1 MKKTFFSHDK
11 NFYAALFPLLI
22 IISLQ
27 NLISYSVNMA
37 DNIML
42 GAYSQNA
49 LSGAALVNQVFF
61 LIQQAAVVIGDG
73 LVVIASQYW
82 GQKRIKPIRQITG
95 MVLKIALGLGIF
107 LIILCSLFPEAILG
121 FFTSDT
127 TILAE
132 AGSYLQIIKY
142 TFLLYLATQVLL
154 SALRSV
160 ETVRI
165 AFVISCVSLVVN
177 VSINYTLIYG
187 RFGFPELGIQG
198 AAIGT
203 MISRCLEFFIVFIYV
218 IKIDK
223 KLKLFSDKAVFHI
236 DKLLRSDYIKV
247 AVPVFVSGML
257 WAISVPMQT
266 AILGHLSS
274 HLSSDAIAANSVAST
289 FYQYMKVVVLAMSSA
304 SSVMMGKAV
313 GKGNLDEAKAAARTL
328 SVLDVG
334 VGIILGAILYFTKDF
349 LLAQYTLNPTAAQLA
364 EQLIIIMAVVM
375 VGMAYQMPV
384 GSGIIRGAGDAKF
397 SLYVNMISTW
407 GIVLPLSLAAAFW
420 WKWPIPAVVICL
432 QSDQI
437 FKGLPIF
444 LRFRSYKW
452 IHKLTRDK

>member
-11 NFYAALFPLLI
+11 NFYVALFPLLI

-82 GQKRIKPIRQITG
+82 GQKRMEPIRQITG
-95 MVLKIALGLGIF
+95 MVLKIAFCLGIF
-107 LIILCSLFPEAILG
+107 LILLCSLFPGAILG

-127 TILAE
+127 AILSE

-142 TFLLYLATQVLL
+142 TFLLYLVT
-154 SALRSV
+154 ALRSV

-165 AFVISCVSLVVN
+165 AFVISCISLVVN

-187 RFGFPELGIQG
+187 RFGFPELGIRG

-203 MISRCLEFFIVFIYV
+203 MISRCLEFLIVFIYV

-236 DKLLRSDYIKV
+236 DKLLRSDYVKV
-247 AVPVFVSGML
+247 AVPVFISGML

-266 AILGHLSS
+266 AILG

-313 GKGNLDEAKAAARTL
+313 GKGDLDEVKAAARTL
-328 SVLDVG
+328 SVLDVCIG
-334 VGIILGAILYFTKDF
+334 MILGAVLYFTKDF
-349 LLAQYTLNPTAAQLA
+349 LLAQYTLSPTATQLA
-364 EQLIIIMAVVM
+364 EQLIIIMAIVM

-384 GSGIIRGAGDAKF
+384 GSGIIRGAGDTKF

-407 GIVLPLSLAAAFW
+407 GIVLPLSLSAAFW

>member
-49 LSGAALVNQVFF
+49 LSGAALVNQIFF

-73 LVVIASQYW
+73 LVVISSQYW
-82 GQKRIKPIRQITG
+82 GQKRMEPIRQITG

-107 LIILCSLFPEAILG
+107 LIILCSLFPEAMLG
-121 FFTSDT
+121 FFTSDVA
-127 TILAE
+127 ILSE

-142 TFLLYLATQVLL
+142 TFLLYLVTQVLL
-154 SALRSV
+154 SAL
-160 ETVRI
+160 RI

-177 VSINYTLIYG
+177 VSINYILIYG
-187 RFGFPELGIQG
+187 RFGFPELGIRG

-203 MISRCLEFFIVFIYV
+203 MLSRCLEFLIVLIY
-218 IKIDK
+218 IAKIDK
-223 KLKLFSDKAVFHI
+223 KLKLFSDRAVFHI
-236 DKLLRSDYIKV
+236 DRLLRSDYVKV
-247 AVPVFVSGML
+247 AVPVFISGML

-266 AILGHLSS
+266 AILG

-313 GKGNLDEAKAAARTL
+313 GRGDLDEVKAAARTL

-334 VGIILGAILYFTKDF
+334 VGIILAAILYFTKDF
-349 LLAQYTLNPTAAQLA
+349 LLAQYTLSPTASQLA
-364 EQLIIIMAVVM
+364 EQLIIIMAVIM

-384 GSGIIRGAGDAKF
+384 GSGIIRGAGDTKF

-420 WKWPIPAVVICL
+420 WRWPIAAVVICL

-437 FKGLPIF
+437 FKGIPIF

-452 IHKLTRDK
+452 IHKLTRV

>member
-1 MKKTFFSHDK
+1 MSLLYHNRYFLCKKMNILHKKD
-11 NFYAALFPLLI
+11 YA
-22 IISLQ
+22 
-27 NLISYSVNMA
+27 
-37 DNIML
+37 
-42 GAYSQNA
+42 
-49 LSGAALVNQVFF
+49 
-61 LIQQAAVVIGDG
+61 
-73 LVVIASQYW
+73 
-82 GQKRIKPIRQITG
+82 KRMEPIRQITG

-107 LIILCSLFPEAILG
+107 LIILCSLFPEAMLG
-121 FFTSDT
+121 FFTSDVE
-127 TILAE
+127 ILSE

-142 TFLLYLATQVLL
+142 TFLLYLVTQVLL

-177 VSINYTLIYG
+177 VSINYILIYG
-187 RFGFPELGIQG
+187 RFGFPELGIRG

-203 MISRCLEFFIVFIYV
+203 MLSRCLEFLIVLIYV
-218 IKIDK
+218 AKIDK
-223 KLKLFSDKAVFHI
+223 KLKLFSDRAVFHI
-236 DKLLRSDYIKV
+236 DRLLRSDYVKV
-247 AVPVFVSGML
+247 AVPVFISGML

-266 AILGHLSS
+266 AILG

-313 GKGNLDEAKAAARTL
+313 GRGDLDEVKAAARTL

-334 VGIILGAILYFTKDF
+334 IGIILAAILYFTKDF
-349 LLAQYTLNPTAAQLA
+349 LLAQYTLSPTASQLA
-364 EQLIIIMAVVM
+364 EQLIIIMAVIM

-384 GSGIIRGAGDAKF
+384 GSGIIRGAGDTKF

-420 WKWPIPAVVICL
+420 WRWPIAAVVICL

-437 FKGLPIF
+437 FKGIPIF

-452 IHKLTRDK
+452 IHKLTRV

>member
-82 GQKRIKPIRQITG
+82 GQKRMEPIRQITG
-95 MVLKIALGLGIF
+95 MVLKIAFCLGIF
-107 LIILCSLFPEAILG
+107 LILLCSLFPGAILG

-127 TILAE
+127 AILSE

-142 TFLLYLATQVLL
+142 TFLLYLVTQVLL

-165 AFVISCVSLVVN
+165 AFVISCISLVVN

-187 RFGFPELGIQG
+187 RFGFPELGIRG

-203 MISRCLEFFIVFIYV
+203 MISRCLEFLIVFIYV

-236 DKLLRSDYIKV
+236 DKLLRSDY
-247 AVPVFVSGML
+247 
-257 WAISVPMQT
+257 
-266 AILGHLSS
+266 
-274 HLSSDAIAANSVAST
+274 NSVAST

-313 GKGNLDEAKAAARTL
+313 GKGDLDEVKAAARTL
-328 SVLDVG
+328 SVLDG
-334 VGIILGAILYFTKDF
+334 GIGMILGAVLYFTKDF
-349 LLAQYTLNPTAAQLA
+349 LLAQYTLSPTATQLT
-364 EQLIIIMAVVM
+364 EQLIIIMAIVM

-384 GSGIIRGAGDAKF
+384 GSGIIRGAGDTKF

-407 GIVLPLSLAAAFW
+407 GIVLPLSLSAAFW

>member
-1 MKKTFFSHDK
+1 M
-11 NFYAALFPLLI
+11 
-22 IISLQ
+22 
-27 NLISYSVNMA
+27 
-37 DNIML
+37 
-42 GAYSQNA
+42 
-49 LSGAALVNQVFF
+49 
-61 LIQQAAVVIGDG
+61 
-73 LVVIASQYW
+73 
-82 GQKRIKPIRQITG
+82 
-95 MVLKIALGLGIF
+95 
-107 LIILCSLFPEAILG
+107 
-121 FFTSDT
+121 
-127 TILAE
+127 
-132 AGSYLQIIKY
+132 QIIKY
-142 TFLLYLATQVLL
+142 TFLLYLVTQVLL

-165 AFVISCVSLVVN
+165 AFVISCISLVVN

-187 RFGFPELGIQG
+187 RFGFPELGIRG

-203 MISRCLEFFIVFIYV
+203 MISRCLEFLIVFIYV

-236 DKLLRSDYIKV
+236 DKLLRSDYVKV
-247 AVPVFVSGML
+247 AVPVFISGML

-266 AILGHLSS
+266 AILGHLSP
-274 HLSSDAIAANSVAST
+274 DAIAANSVAST

-313 GKGNLDEAKAAARTL
+313 GKGDLDEVKAAARTL
-328 SVLDVG
+328 SVLDG
-334 VGIILGAILYFTKDF
+334 GIGMILGAVLYFTKDF
-349 LLAQYTLNPTAAQLA
+349 LLAQYTLSPTATQLT
-364 EQLIIIMAVVM
+364 EQLIIIMAIVM

-384 GSGIIRGAGDAKF
+384 GSGIIRGAGDTKF
-397 SLYVNMISTW
+397 YVNMISTW
-407 GIVLPLSLAAAFW
+407 GIVLPLSLSAAFW

-452 IHKLTRDK
+452 IQNVTREKAELA

>member
-82 GQKRIKPIRQITG
+82 GQKRMEPIRQITG
-95 MVLKIALGLGIF
+95 MVLKIAFCLGIF
-107 LIILCSLFPEAILG
+107 LILLCSLFPGAILG

-127 TILAE
+127 AILSE

-142 TFLLYLATQVLL
+142 TFLLYLVTQVLL

-187 RFGFPELGIQG
+187 RFGFPELGIRG

-203 MISRCLEFFIVFIYV
+203 MISRCLEFLIVFIYV

-223 KLKLFSDKAVFHI
+223 KL
-236 DKLLRSDYIKV
+236 R
-247 AVPVFVSGML
+247 
-257 WAISVPMQT
+257 
-266 AILGHLSS
+266 
-274 HLSSDAIAANSVAST
+274 
-289 FYQYMKVVVLAMSSA
+289 
-304 SSVMMGKAV
+304 
-313 GKGNLDEAKAAARTL
+313 KGENENEKK
-328 SVLDVG
+328 S
-334 VGIILGAILYFTKDF
+334 
-349 LLAQYTLNPTAAQLA
+349 
-364 EQLIIIMAVVM
+364 
-375 VGMAYQMPV
+375 
-384 GSGIIRGAGDAKF
+384 
-397 SLYVNMISTW
+397 
-407 GIVLPLSLAAAFW
+407 
-420 WKWPIPAVVICL
+420 
-432 QSDQI
+432 
-437 FKGLPIF
+437 
-444 LRFRSYKW
+444 
-452 IHKLTRDK
+452 

>member
-82 GQKRIKPIRQITG
+82 GQKRMEPIRQITG

-107 LIILCSLFPEAILG
+107 LIILCSLFPDAILR

-127 TILAE
+127 AILSE
-132 AGSYLQIIKY
+132 TGSYLQIIKY
-142 TFLLYLATQVLL
+142 TFLLYLVTQVLL

-203 MISRCLEFFIVFIYV
+203 MISRCLEFLIVFIYV

-236 DKLLRSDYIKV
+236 DKLLRSDYVK
-247 AVPVFVSGML
+247 SGML

-266 AILGHLSS
+266 AILG

-313 GKGNLDEAKAAARTL
+313 GKGDLDEVKAAARTL

-334 VGIILGAILYFTKDF
+334 IGMILGAVLYFTKDF
-349 LLAQYTLNPTAAQLA
+349 LLAQYTLSPTATQLA
-364 EQLIIIMAVVM
+364 EQLIIIMAIVM

-384 GSGIIRGAGDAKF
+384 GSGIIRGAGDTKF

-407 GIVLPLSLAAAFW
+407 GIVLPLSLSAAFW

>member
-82 GQKRIKPIRQITG
+82 GQKRMEPIRQITG
-95 MVLKIALGLGIF
+95 MVLKIAFCLGIF
-107 LIILCSLFPEAILG
+107 LILLCSLFPDAILR

-127 TILAE
+127 AILSE

-142 TFLLYLATQVLL
+142 TFLLYLVTQVLL

-187 RFGFPELGIQG
+187 RFGFPELGIRG

-203 MISRCLEFFIVFIYV
+203 MISRCLEFLIVFIYV

-236 DKLLRSDYIKV
+236 DKLLRSDYVKV
-247 AVPVFVSGML
+247 AVPVFISGML

-266 AILGHLSS
+266 AILGHLSP
-274 HLSSDAIAANSVAST
+274 DAIAANSVAST

-313 GKGNLDEAKAAARTL
+313 GKGDLDEVKAAARTL
-328 SVLDVG
+328 SVLDG
-334 VGIILGAILYFTKDF
+334 GIGMILGAVLYFTKDF
-349 LLAQYTLNPTAAQLA
+349 LLAQYTLSPTATQLT
-364 EQLIIIMAVVM
+364 EQLIIIMAIVM

-384 GSGIIRGAGDAKF
+384 GSGIIRGAGDTKF

-407 GIVLPLSLAAAFW
+407 GIVLPLSLSAAFW

>member
-82 GQKRIKPIRQITG
+82 GQKRMEPIRQITG
-95 MVLKIALGLGIF
+95 MVLKIAFCLGIF
-107 LIILCSLFPEAILG
+107 LILLCSLFPGAILG

-127 TILAE
+127 AILSE

-142 TFLLYLATQVLL
+142 TFLLYLVTQVLL

-165 AFVISCVSLVVN
+165 AFVISCISLVVN

-187 RFGFPELGIQG
+187 RFGFPELGIRG

-203 MISRCLEFFIVFIYV
+203 MISRCLEFLIVFIYV

-236 DKLLRSDYIKV
+236 DKLLRSDY
-247 AVPVFVSGML
+247 
-257 WAISVPMQT
+257 
-266 AILGHLSS
+266 
-274 HLSSDAIAANSVAST
+274 NSVAST

-313 GKGNLDEAKAAARTL
+313 GKGDLDEVKAAARTL

-334 VGIILGAILYFTKDF
+334 IGMILGAVLYFTKDF
-349 LLAQYTLNPTAAQLA
+349 LLAQYTLSPTATQLA
-364 EQLIIIMAVVM
+364 EQLIIIMAIVM

-384 GSGIIRGAGDAKF
+384 GSGIIRGAGDTKF

-407 GIVLPLSLAAAFW
+407 GIVLPLSLSAAFW

>member
-82 GQKRIKPIRQITG
+82 GQKRMEPIRQITG
-95 MVLKIALGLGIF
+95 MVLKIAFCLGIF
-107 LIILCSLFPEAILG
+107 LILLCSLFPDAILG

-127 TILAE
+127 AILSE

-142 TFLLYLATQVLL
+142 TFLLYLVTQVLL

-187 RFGFPELGIQG
+187 RFGFPELGIRG

-203 MISRCLEFFIVFIYV
+203 MISRCLEFLIVFIYV

-236 DKLLRSDYIKV
+236 DKLLRSDYV
-247 AVPVFVSGML
+247 
-257 WAISVPMQT
+257 
-266 AILGHLSS
+266 
-274 HLSSDAIAANSVAST
+274 
-289 FYQYMKVVVLAMSSA
+289 KVVVLAMSSA

-313 GKGNLDEAKAAARTL
+313 GKGDLDEVKAAARTL
-328 SVLDVG
+328 SVLDG
-334 VGIILGAILYFTKDF
+334 GIGMILGAVLYFTKDF
-349 LLAQYTLNPTAAQLA
+349 LLAQYTLSPTATQLT
-364 EQLIIIMAVVM
+364 EQLIIIMAIVM

-384 GSGIIRGAGDAKF
+384 GSGIIRGAGDTKF

-407 GIVLPLSLAAAFW
+407 GIVLPLSLSAAFW